1 MGKLP
6 RIILIA
12 FGSLVAFVAIV
23 LLSVNLYVQSKATQ
37 AKIQHELS
45 QRLGTPLQVRQI
57 SVTPWGGLKLSGIT
71 IPQTIGPGDF
81 LKAETFQLRVRF
93 FSLFQRRLVI
103 KQVSFVDPTV
113 VWQQNAEG
121 KWRLPEMRTEGRARP
136 IPTRHGE
143 PATGLAPGAPGN
155 MPEPTTQ
162 RTPNAGSPTADV
174 ESPSKLPEPPP
185 EKSPSLVPEI
195 QRINLKHGNFT
206 FLDREGKLV
215 GNFEG
220 VDFRSVLPSNISVRG
235 NVKITKASLR
245 DRFFLK
251 HLQSPFSYEPDVLD
265 LSKISAEVGGG
276 HIAGHFAIQP
286 EAEDSPF
293 TAGLN
298 FRDVQAD
305 QIIVDAGGPKGMVQG
320 KLEGNF
326 EASGETAGPN
336 SVTGRGA
343 IFLRDGQVR
352 QYSLLVALGQLLQI
366 EELMQLHLQQAEAR
380 YHITPG
386 LINID
391 TLLLRSPNIRLSAKG
406 TITLAGKLKLD
417 SQLAIND
424 KIRGQL
430 FNMVRDNF
438 TPSSEPGYYALDFQ
452 VGGTIDRPKTNL
464 MDRLVG
470 RGLKD
475 LFNEFM
481 GSGKSKKKHG
491 TPAETPS
498 PEASPAMTPSSPPP
512 SEAPTETSPTP

>member
-1 MGKLP
+1 MGKLS

-12 FGSLVAFVAIV
+12 FGSLVAFLAIV
-23 LLSVNLYVQSKATQ
+23 SLSVNLYVQSKATQ

-57 SVTPWGGLKLSGIT
+57 SVTPWGGPKLSGIT
-71 IPQTIGPGDF
+71 IPQTVGPGDF

-93 FSLFQRRLVI
+93 FSLFRKRLVI
-103 KQVSFVDPTV
+103 KQVSFVEPTV

-121 KWRLPEMRTEGRARP
+121 KWRLPEMKEESGKARP
-136 IPTRHGE
+136 IRP
-143 PATGLAPGAPGN
+143 APGTPQGK
-155 MPEPTTQ
+155 PETTTQ
-162 RTPNAGSPTADV
+162 ETPTAEATTASV
-174 ESPSKLPEPPP
+174 EPQTKLPEPPP

-206 FLDREGKLV
+206 FLDRVGKVV

-235 NVKITKASLR
+235 NVKIAKASLR

-251 HLQSPFSYEPDVLD
+251 RLQSPFSYEPDVLD

-276 HIAGHFAIQP
+276 HIAGRFAIQP

-326 EASGETAGPN
+326 EASGKTAGPA
-336 SVTGRGA
+336 SVTGHGA

-366 EELMQLHLQQAEAR
+366 EELMQLHLQQAEAQ

-386 LINID
+386 VINID
-391 TLLLRSPNIRLSAKG
+391 TLVLRSPNIRLSAKG
-406 TITLAGKLKLD
+406 TVTLAGKLKLD
-417 SQLAIND
+417 SRLAIND

-481 GSGKSKKKHG
+481 GTGKPKKKHG
-491 TPAETPS
+491 APTETPT

-512 SEAPTETSPTP
+512 TAAPTETSPTP

>member
-1 MGKLP
+1 MP
-6 RIILIA
+6 RIILIV
-12 FGSLVAFVAIV
+12 FGSLIAFLAIV
-23 LLSVNLYVQSKATQ
+23 LLGVNLYVQSKATQ

-57 SVTPWGGLKLSGIT
+57 SVTPWGGLKLTGIT
-71 IPQTIGPGDF
+71 IPQTVGPGDF

-93 FSLFQRRLVI
+93 FSLFRKRLVI

-121 KWRLPEMRTEGRARP
+121 KWRLPEMRTEEKLPDRTRPDRAGVASRP
-136 IPTRHGE
+136 
-143 PATGLAPGAPGN
+143 
-155 MPEPTTQ
+155 PEPTT
-162 RTPNAGSPTADV
+162 AKMPTA
-174 ESPSKLPEPPP
+174 EPPTANIEPPTTPAESTP

-195 QRINLKHGNFT
+195 QRINLKRGNFT
-206 FLDREGKLV
+206 FLDRSGKLV

-220 VDFRSVLPSNISVRG
+220 VDFRSVLPSNGSVRG
-235 NVKITKASLR
+235 NVKIAKASLR

-286 EAEDSPF
+286 EAENSPF

-336 SVTGRGA
+336 SLTGHGA

-366 EELMQLHLQQAEAR
+366 EELMQLHLQQADAQ

-386 LINID
+386 VINID
-391 TLLLRSPNIRLSAKG
+391 SLVLRSPNIRLSAKG
-406 TITLAGKLKLD
+406 TVTLGGKLKLD

-424 KIRGQL
+424 KIRSQL
-430 FNMVRDNF
+430 FSMVRDNF
-438 TPSSEPGYYALDFQ
+438 TASSEPGYYALDFQ

-481 GSGKSKKKHG
+481 GSGKSRKKHAA
-491 TPAETPS
+491 PAETPAPEVS
-498 PEASPAMTPSSPPP
+498 PTMTPSSPSPSAAPP
-512 SEAPTETSPTP
+512 VTSPTP